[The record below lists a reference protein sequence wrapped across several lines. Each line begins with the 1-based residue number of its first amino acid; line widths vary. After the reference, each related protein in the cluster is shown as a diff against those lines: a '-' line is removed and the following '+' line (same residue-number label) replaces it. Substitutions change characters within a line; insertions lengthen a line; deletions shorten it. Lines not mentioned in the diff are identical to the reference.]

1 VTVTYSTEVW
11 LLRHGEIASYEGDN
25 GLTARGRQQAAD
37 AAQRIAAE
45 LPDPNAQLLH
55 ATSVRA
61 SETADAVAA
70 ALAGSG
76 VTVDGPWPDAGFDN
90 FAVAIDGEVRPHDDL
105 RERIV
110 QTRREP
116 GWPPSHPLDWQRE
129 AHRFAYIH
137 DGGGDPIQWWLT
149 QPTLAY
155 EPPGRVV
162 RRFWRSLS
170 RVARDGARTVIVCT
184 HSGCLRALAAEAA
197 GRDLGEPAHLEAV
210 RVSLAGAS
218 PGDPARLSYRG
229 ETLDLAVPM
238 LQEPAWP

>member
-1 VTVTYSTEVW
+1 VTVIYSTEVW

-25 GLTARGRQQAAD
+25 GLTARGREQAA
-37 AAQRIAAE
+37 AAAERIAAE
-45 LPDPNAQLLH
+45 LPRPTLELLH

-61 SETADAVAA
+61 TETAHALTA
-70 ALAGSG
+70 ALMPLGIR
-76 VTVDGPWPDAGFDN
+76 VDGPRPDPGFDN
-90 FAVAIDGEVRPHDDL
+90 FAVAIDGEARPHDEL

-110 QTRREP
+110 EAR
-116 GWPPSHPLDWQRE
+116 GSAAWPPSHPLDWQRE

-162 RRFWRSLS
+162 RRFWRAL
-170 RVARDGARTVIVCT
+170 ARLAQDGARNVIVCS

-210 RVSLAGAS
+210 RVSLGGART
-218 PGDPARLSYRG
+218 GDPARLSYRG
-229 ETLDLAVPM
+229 ETIELAVPT
-238 LQEPAWP
+238 LTEPTWP